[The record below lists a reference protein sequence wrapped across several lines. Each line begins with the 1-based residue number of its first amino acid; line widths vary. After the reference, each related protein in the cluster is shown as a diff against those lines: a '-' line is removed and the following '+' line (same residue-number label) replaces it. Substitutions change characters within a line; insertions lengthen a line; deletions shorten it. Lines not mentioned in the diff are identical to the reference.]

1 MPTYEY
7 KCNDC
12 GGTFEAFQN
21 MTAAPLTV
29 CRECGGHQVKRL
41 LGCGAGI
48 IFKGSGFYE
57 TDYRKKT
64 PAESKSDNGGKASS
78 VGKTAPKSDSAAAEK
93 NSARSGQP
101 EAAD

>member
-12 GGTFEAFQN
+12 GGTFEAFQS
-21 MTAAPLTV
+21 MTAAPLKV
-29 CRECGGHQVKRL
+29 CRQCGGHQVKRL
-41 LGCGAGI
+41 LGSGAGI

-64 PAESKSDNGGKASS
+64 PADSKGGNGGKTSSSGEAASKS
-78 VGKTAPKSDSAAAEK
+78 EAATARNSAAK
-93 NSARSGQP
+93 SGQP
-101 EAAD
+101 TAAE